1 MRSVHAAVRLLS
13 ALAPPPWPPTR
24 TVPRRDAKWS
34 FAGRVQGVGFRYTT
48 RQIAGR
54 FDVYGFVQ
62 NLADGR
68 VLLVAEG
75 EPDVVDEF
83 VGAVADEMDG
93 CITSSQHSQQPAT
106 GEFERFEVRF

>member
-1 MRSVHAAVRLLS
+1 MRSVHAAVDFVRPCTP
-13 ALAPPPWPPTR
+13 AMATDPNRPPTR
-24 TVPRRDAKWS
+24 REVV